1 MKSLLIKAVFF
12 ILLGFFLVLNS
23 PQEANAYE
31 GTRRSPQ
38 EIINHINEKVDNLS
52 KLKEEG
58 QLYPPNRG
66 TWESFSFGRYLWGLA
81 GCESTWGKNDN
92 AYTGASGFIGLY
104 QFLPSTWNDVHSKMG
119 KQPPGILDDYAQ
131 VDAVIWMLTND
142 YPGGYNHWP
151 GCNDGDPDNGEW
163 TLTTE
168 GSVNAGIPGWPP
180 PPAPPRPGPSGP

>member
-66 TWESFSFGRYLWGLA
+66 TWLSLWSGRL
-81 GCESTWGKNDN
+81 
-92 AYTGASGFIGLY
+92 
-104 QFLPSTWNDVHSKMG
+104 
-119 KQPPGILDDYAQ
+119 
-131 VDAVIWMLTND
+131 
-142 YPGGYNHWP
+142 
-151 GCNDGDPDNGEW
+151 
-163 TLTTE
+163 
-168 GSVNAGIPGWPP
+168 
-180 PPAPPRPGPSGP
+180 